1 MLCDISTHVAT
12 FKDQTSQAMTR
23 SNVVSGVGGV
33 GANDVA
39 SKLTS
44 DSLSENSR
52 VSYSEKCDL
61 CLLANHCIP
70 VANLII
76 ILRS

>member
-1 MLCDISTHVAT
+1 MTDISTHVAT

-61 CLLANHCIP
+61 CLRLR
-70 VANLII
+70 II
-76 ILRS
+76 AAFLMIF